1 MSAVSMTSVCYALGC
16 VIILVA
22 LAYYWVAVRE
32 EKGGD
37 VWHETPNTCPPP
49 KAGHRCTKC
58 GGCPL
63 QRRQPRRGP
72 IDGAFNSKG
81 W

>member
-1 MSAVSMTSVCYALGC
+1 MSFTQFCWCLGC
-16 VIILVA
+16 LIILVA
-22 LAYYWVAVRE
+22 LAYWFGFVRE
-32 EKGGD
+32 EKTGD
-37 VWHETPNTCPPP
+37 VWHEAPNTCPPP

-63 QRRQPRRGP
+63 QRRVPRRGP
-72 IDGAFNSKG
+72 IDGGFNSKG